1 MKHRWNLKIILIQE
15 KSFYR
20 RHEFPTADVNSVK
33 FNETEHK
40 HRVKKKI
47 KKEMKPV

>member
-15 KSFYR
+15 KSFYKR
-20 RHEFPTADVNSVK
+20 SKIAPDVNSVK

-40 HRVKKKI
+40 YKKS
-47 KKEMKPV
+47 